1 MIDHFGLFLLILMQ
15 NAHKE
20 GLPQLLLRV
29 NGMRL
34 VIAFRSMVQLNTH
47 TGGQRPIR
55 RIVLGLL
62 DQRLSFR

>member
-1 MIDHFGLFLLILMQ
+1 MIGHFGLFLLILMQ
-15 NAHKE
+15 NAYKE

-34 VIAFRSMVQLNTH
+34 VIAFRSMVQHNPH